1 MAISVI
7 GSSSL
12 DSKKDIKDHRTK
24 IEPVKLLPA
33 GMNKKPTRTR
43 TLKLAEITKPMRSEE
58 RKDMIMKAI
67 KRILKSEKSAVIGGF
82 QNFVVR

>member
-1 MAISVI
+1 MDINDEKMAISVI

-33 GMNKKPTRTR
+33 
-43 TLKLAEITKPMRSEE
+43 
-58 RKDMIMKAI
+58 
-67 KRILKSEKSAVIGGF
+67 
-82 QNFVVR
+82 